1 MESLAFDININ
12 PFGIIYNPV
21 SLAQSLQR
29 LISGKLFS
37 REDLFQQDGLWHSYM
52 HHGRFSTPDAGTAL
66 SQINTRFAEGSR
78 YIREADFLFI
88 TLGTSWIYELKST
101 GEVVSNCHKVP
112 SVAFRRFRL
121 TVSEAVGYLKEALDD
136 LWDVNPDVKVVFT
149 VSPIRHTR
157 DGAAGNQLSKSVL
170 LLATD
175 ALVKG
180 YSHTKCAYFPSYEL
194 VMDELRDYRFY
205 AADMI
210 HLSDVAIRFIW
221 ERFATACLSA
231 ESIPIMS
238 SIEAINRALAHK
250 PFNRVTPEHLRF
262 LENSMTKIG
271 ELSIKYPYIS
281 LSRQK
286 QFLETEMDEIRHFLP
301 NRSQTI

>member
-210 HLSDVAIRFIW
+210 QIGRASCR
-221 ERFATACLSA
+221 ER
-231 ESIPIMS
+231 
-238 SIEAINRALAHK
+238 
-250 PFNRVTPEHLRF
+250 V
-262 LENSMTKIG
+262 
-271 ELSIKYPYIS
+271 
-281 LSRQK
+281 
-286 QFLETEMDEIRHFLP
+286 
-301 NRSQTI
+301 